1 MPGYSSQASTLTCW
15 TILASRNSIVSAPR
29 ARVLGAGY
37 SQASVR
43 YRNVGNVG
51 VPRPFAWLWD
61 VGGAGGRPLDTPE
74 RLARE
79 AREEA
84 EAGWQAGY
92 QEYPDVTL
100 R

>member
-1 MPGYSSQASTLTCW
+1 MPGYSSQASAFTW
-15 TILASRNSIVSAPR
+15 RTILASRNSIVSAPR
-29 ARVLGAGY
+29 GRVLGAGY

-51 VPRPFAWLWD
+51 VPRSFAWLWD
-61 VGGAGGRPLDTPE
+61 VGGAGGRPLDTLE
-74 RLARE
+74 RVRVARE

-92 QEYPDVTL
+92 QE
-100 R
+100 

>member
-1 MPGYSSQASTLTCW
+1 VPGYSSQASTFTW
-15 TILASRNSIVSAPR
+15 RTILASRNSIVSAPR
-29 ARVLGAGY
+29 TRIPSGY

-61 VGGAGGRPLDTPE
+61 VGGVGGRPLDTPE

-92 QEYPDVTL
+92 QE
-100 R
+100 